1 MTEKELTDAVWRIYG
16 KAISDIKALVEESG
30 QLVFENEYDFHR
42 FVKHGDKT
50 FISVEDMVMHM
61 LDGRTN
67 KDRLHLV
74 FASKEN
80 IIAERNSIMK
90 DELKKCDTDIQQAK
104 NAILKAESRR
114 KLLKKW
120 KFENDNLGKT

>member
-1 MTEKELTDAVWRIYG
+1 M
-16 KAISDIKALVEESG
+16 
-30 QLVFENEYDFHR
+30 FENEYDFHR

-50 FISVEDMVMHM
+50 FINVEDMVMHM

-80 IIAERNSIMK
+80 IITERNSIMK
-90 DELKKCDTDIQQAK
+90 DELKKCDTEIQQAK